1 MSDWRDDMSDAD
13 DAARAS
19 EERVPDAVT
28 LLRDLLGSD
37 PEGATQLAQERL
49 RVRLTDA
56 LRQARFE
63 LGLSQRDMAR
73 RLGTSQARVS
83 HIESA
88 DRDRRLDTLIAYAE
102 ALGADLLL
110 ALRVGDR
117 MIGVNCPE
125 GTRIALVHELTL
137 DAFGGEPTTLEPFL
151 VEAHPAD
158 GGPLGDEASLTLELA
173 A

>member
-1 MSDWRDDMSDAD
+1 MPPTNHKTAGNQEHD
-13 DAARAS
+13 
-19 EERVPDAVT
+19 PDALT
-28 LLRDLLGSD
+28 FLRDLIQAD
-37 PEGATQLAQERL
+37 PEGATHLAQERL
-49 RVRLTDA
+49 RVRLTDG

-63 LGLSQRDMAR
+63 LGLSQRDMAQ

-88 DRDRRLDTLIAYAE
+88 GRDRRLDTLVAYTE

-117 MIGVNCPE
+117 IIEVSRPE
-125 GTRIALVHELTL
+125 GTRIVLVQELIV
-137 DAFGGEPTTLEPFL
+137 DAFGGGPATFDRSSLEAPL
-151 VEAHPAD
+151 PHPAPVD
-158 GGPLGDEASLTLELA
+158 DDEPPMLELA

>member
-1 MSDWRDDMSDAD
+1 MADAND
-13 DAARAS
+13 TPRTNDERA
-19 EERVPDAVT
+19 PDVLT
-28 LLRDLLGSD
+28 FLRDLVGAD

-56 LRQARFE
+56 LRQARVD
-63 LGLSQRDMAR
+63 LGLSQRDMAQ

-88 DRDRRLDTLIAYAE
+88 DRDRRLDTLVAYTE

-117 MIGVNCPE
+117 VIDVSRPD
-125 GTRIALVHELTL
+125 GTRIALVHELTF
-137 DAFGGEPTTLEPFL
+137 DAFDTEPTSLEP
-151 VEAHPAD
+151 
-158 GGPLGDEASLTLELA
+158 ASLESLESLDTDGAQLDDAAALILELA

>member
-1 MSDWRDDMSDAD
+1 MPDAHD
-13 DAARAS
+13 TTGAG

-28 LLRDLLGSD
+28 FLRDLLGSD

-88 DRDRRLDTLIAYAE
+88 DRDRRLDTLVAYTE

-110 ALRVGDR
+110 ALRVGERVID
-117 MIGVNCPE
+117 VSCPE
-125 GTRIALVHELTL
+125 GTRIALAHELTL
-137 DAFGGEPTTLEPFL
+137 DAFGGEPTTLEPSS
-151 VEAHPAD
+151 VEAQAAD
-158 GGPLGDEASLTLELA
+158 DGPLDDEAPLTHELA

>member
-1 MSDWRDDMSDAD
+1 MPDAND
-13 DAARAS
+13 TTSANVDHA
-19 EERVPDAVT
+19 PDAVAY
-28 LLRDLLGSD
+28 LRDLLRSD
-37 PEGATQLAQERL
+37 PDGATHLAQERL

-63 LGLSQRDMAR
+63 LGLSQRDMAQ

-88 DRDRRLDTLIAYAE
+88 GRDRRLDTLVAYTE

-117 MIGVNCPE
+117 TIEVSRPE
-125 GTRIALVHELTL
+125 GTRISLVKELSL
-137 DAFGGEPTTLEPFL
+137 DAFDGEPTAFDSSSIQAQAAS
-151 VEAHPAD
+151 EAPT
-158 GGPLGDEASLTLELA
+158 DEDASVILELA

>member
-1 MSDWRDDMSDAD
+1 MPDAN
-13 DAARAS
+13 ATTS
-19 EERVPDAVT
+19 TNHEHEPDAVT
-28 LLRDLLGSD
+28 FLRDLLGTD
-37 PEGATQLAQERL
+37 PGGVTHLAQERL
-49 RVRLTDA
+49 RVRLTDG
-56 LRQARFE
+56 LRQARFQ
-63 LGLSQRDMAR
+63 LGLSQRDMAQ

-88 DRDRRLDTLIAYAE
+88 GRDRRLDTLVAYTE

-117 MIGVNCPE
+117 IIEVSRPE

-137 DAFGGEPTTLEPFL
+137 DASGGEPTTFDRSSIDAPAPNDAPIHDEEP
-151 VEAHPAD
+151 PM
-158 GGPLGDEASLTLELA
+158 LELA